1 MVITP
6 ISLCTS
12 FRVCS
17 LVIRSCFQHIF
28 VDFSVRLY
36 IISATTWVFLL
47 CPVFLGVNQM
57 FSVYCSLCVLES
69 FIGSAAA
76 SCFMGPVDDGFDKE
90 RGWSLIH
97 SE

>member
-17 LVIRSCFQHIF
+17 LVIRSCF
-28 VDFSVRLY
+28 D
-36 IISATTWVFLL
+36 ISLL
-47 CPVFLGVNQM
+47 ILVYDCTYVSYNLGIPSLSCFLGVKQM
-57 FSVYCSLCVLES
+57 FSVYWSLCVLES

-76 SCFMGPVDDGFDKE
+76 SCVMEPADDGFDKE
-90 RGWSLIH
+90 RGA
-97 SE
+97 